1 MSACASADVG
11 GEARRSGV
19 SDLEERIWAL
29 VEPYLAVERVELDDV
44 EIRGGRL
51 LRVVV
56 DADRPLELD
65 HIAALSRGIGRLID
79 EEDPFPGSYTLE
91 VTSPGLE
98 RNLRRPSQFAK
109 SVGRQVVVK
118 TDASIED
125 ARQHKGALTDANGD
139 GIVVEVDGRPRSIAY
154 GDIASARTV
163 FVWEK
168 GEKPGKA
175 AVSRS

>member
-1 MSACASADVG
+1 M
-11 GEARRSGV
+11 
-19 SDLEERIWAL
+19 SDLEDRIWAL
-29 VEPYLAVERVELDDV
+29 VEPYLAAERVELDDV
-44 EIRGGRL
+44 EIRGGKL

-56 DADRPLELD
+56 DTAGSDQLELD

-79 EEDPFPGSYTLE
+79 EEDPFPGSFTLE

-98 RNLRRPSQFAK
+98 RKLRRPEHFAK
-109 SVGRQVVVK
+109 SVGRQVAVK
-118 TDASIED
+118 TYAPIED
-125 ARQHKGALTDANGD
+125 AKQHKGPLASANGD

-154 GDIASARTV
+154 DDIASARTV

-175 AVSRS
+175 AVSTS